1 MAPGLL
7 PVNNLNT
14 STSHNI
20 LLSITVIG
28 ITLLL
33 VLLSV
38 VSIHYTNRMVSE
50 YSTLVETSI
59 EVKQELSVAHLWFE
73 ELISGDN
80 HETIEQVWSH
90 FDKSDRHALD
100 VLKGGY
106 GSTDENV
113 TVEDPIRWDIN
124 NIRKDIAVFRA
135 LTAERFNSMMISG
148 VGSVSDQ
155 QYDDVFL
162 GLVSQVD
169 AVAEKLKVL
178 RNRDLERFHL
188 IQNVLILLI
197 LSAGILV
204 AYLLYRYQKRLII
217 SFNKESE
224 SKVRFHDIA
233 LCGGDWIWEVDA
245 QGYYTFAS
253 ENVKDIMGYS
263 MDEIIGRTPFEFMSA
278 EESERVAGLFADIIM
293 KQEKI
298 TDLDNW
304 CIHKN
309 GKNICLRTNGVPVFD
324 TNGQVTGYRGVDK
337 DVTEQLLMDE
347 RLAKSQ
353 KMDALG
359 KLTGGIAHDFN
370 NILSMILGNSELL
383 KIEVSDD
390 VKANNYVD
398 SIIQASDRAKKL
410 IAKLLAFSSKE
421 ITSASR
427 ADINQLLRDDQ
438 HMLES
443 TLTPRVKLF
452 YELEVDLW
460 PVLLDVGALEDAILN
475 IAINAMHAISDT
487 GSVTIAT
494 LNVSLHDDEAKQL
507 NLPEGDYVCLSFSD
521 TGIGMDKKTL
531 AKIFDPFFTTKGD
544 AGTGL
549 GLSQVYGFVQQSKGA
564 IRVSSLPYEGTKIV
578 IYLPRCIA
586 TESVKVKQ
594 NNDSAKELLLTGSE
608 TILLVDDKAELR
620 VLLDDILSRN
630 GYKVLSAENGK
641 EALSLL
647 ETTSVDLLLSD
658 VIMPDMDGYA
668 LAAQVKELYPAIKIQ
683 LTSGYAEMEHVS
695 KVDEEL
701 QLKLLTKPYS
711 LESLL
716 CCIRELLDDV

>member
-1 MAPGLL
+1 MPGNHLNT
-7 PVNNLNT
+7 PTSRNNL
-14 STSHNI
+14 
-20 LLSITVIG
+20 LSVTVIG
-28 ITLLL
+28 ITCLLI
-33 VLLSV
+33 LLSV
-38 VSIHYTNRMVSE
+38 VSIYYTNRMVSD

-59 EVKQELSVAHLWFE
+59 GIKQELSVSHLWFE
-73 ELISGDN
+73 EIISGDSYV
-80 HETIEQVWSH
+80 TIEEVWLH
-90 FDKSDRHALD
+90 LDKSDRNALD
-100 VLKGGY
+100 ILNSGY
-106 GSTDENV
+106 GLIEENI
-113 TVEDPIRWDIN
+113 TIENPYIRQEIE
-124 NIRKDIAVFRA
+124 NIRKEIAVFRT
-135 LTAERFNSMMISG
+135 LTAERINSVGYAGAGSNIDQKYDG
-148 VGSVSDQ
+148 VFMSIIA
-155 QYDDVFL
+155 
-162 GLVSQVD
+162 QVD
-169 AVAEKLKVL
+169 VVTEKLKVL
-178 RNRDLERFHL
+178 RNNDLERFHL

-204 AYLLYRYQKRLII
+204 SYLLYSYQKRLII
-217 SFNKESE
+217 SINDQIE

-233 LCGGDWIWEVDA
+233 LCGGDWIWEVDVE
-245 QGYYTFAS
+245 GRYTFAS
-253 ENVKDIMGYS
+253 DNVKDIMGYS
-263 MDEIIGRTPFEFMSA
+263 MDEIIGRTPFEFMST
-278 EESERVAGLFADIIM
+278 EESERVAGLFSAIVA

-324 TNGQVTGYRGVDK
+324 ANGLVTGYRGVDK

-370 NILSMILGNSELL
+370 NILSMIIGNSELL
-383 KIEVSDD
+383 KDEVSDD
-390 VKANNYVD
+390 LKSNKYID
-398 SIIQASDRAKKL
+398 SIIQTSDRAKKL

-421 ITSASR
+421 ITSASSV
-427 ADINQLLRDDQ
+427 DINQLLRDDQ

-443 TLTPRVKLF
+443 TLTARINLF

-460 PVLLDVGALEDAILN
+460 QVLLDIGALEDAILN

-494 LNVSLHDDEAKQL
+494 FNVSFDDEQAKQL
-507 NLPEGDYVCLSFSD
+507 NLSEGDYVCLSFSD

-531 AKIFDPFFTTKGD
+531 LKIFDPFFTTKGD
-544 AGTGL
+544 GGTGL

-564 IRVSSLPYEGTKIV
+564 IHVSSEPNEGTKIM
-578 IYLPRCIA
+578 IYLPRCKA
-586 TESVKVKQ
+586 TESIIVKQ
-594 NNDSAKELLLTGSE
+594 NDDSPRELLLTGSE

-620 VLLDDILSRN
+620 DLLEDILSRN
-630 GYKVLSAENGK
+630 GYRVLCAENGMK
-641 EALSLL
+641 ALEIL

-658 VIMPDMDGYA
+658 VIMPSMDGYA
-668 LAAQVKELYPAIKIQ
+668 LAAQVKELYPATKVQ

-701 QLKLLTKPYS
+701 HLKLLTKPYS
-711 LESLL
+711 LEELL
-716 CCIRELLDDV
+716 RCIRELLDDI

>member
-1 MAPGLL
+1 MSG
-7 PVNNLNT
+7 NTLNT
-14 STSHNI
+14 PTSHNNFI
-20 LLSITVIG
+20 PVTVIG

-38 VSIHYTNRMVSE
+38 VSINYTNRMVSE

-73 ELISGDN
+73 EIISGDSN
-80 HETIEQVWSH
+80 ETIEEVWSH
-90 FDKSDRHALD
+90 LDKSDRHALD
-100 VLKGGY
+100 LLKGEY
-106 GSTDENV
+106 GPIDENI
-113 TVEDPIRWDIN
+113 TVEKTSIRQDIE
-124 NIRKDIAVFRA
+124 NIRKDIAVFRM
-135 LTAERFNSMMISG
+135 LTAERFNSVKSAG
-148 VGSVSDQ
+148 VGSVIDQ
-155 QYDDVFL
+155 KYDDVFL
-162 GLVSQVD
+162 GIVSQVD
-169 AVAEKLKVL
+169 VVAEKLKEL

-204 AYLLYRYQKRLII
+204 SYLLYRYQKRLII
-217 SFNKESE
+217 SINKQIE

-233 LCGGDWIWEVDA
+233 LCGGDWIWEVDVE
-245 QGYYTFAS
+245 GRYTYAS
-253 ENVKDIMGYS
+253 DNVKDILGYS
-263 MDEIIGRTPFEFMSA
+263 MDEIIGRTPFELMSA
-278 EESERVAGLFADIIM
+278 EESERVAGLFADIVT

-298 TDLDNW
+298 ADLDNW
-304 CIHKN
+304 NIHKN
-309 GKNICLRTNGVPVFD
+309 GKSVCLRTNGVPVFD
-324 TNGQVTGYRGVDK
+324 ANGQVTGYRGVDK

-370 NILSMILGNSELL
+370 NILSMIIGYSELL
-383 KIEVSDD
+383 KHEVSDAP
-390 VKANNYVD
+390 KSNKYVD
-398 SIIQASDRAKKL
+398 SIIQTSDRAKKL

-427 ADINQLLRDDQ
+427 VDINQLLRDDQ
-438 HMLES
+438 QMLES
-443 TLTPRVKLF
+443 TLTARLNLF

-460 PVLLDVGALEDAILN
+460 PVLLDIGALEDAILN

-487 GSVTIAT
+487 GSVTIT
-494 LNVSLHDDEAKQL
+494 TRNVRFDDEQAKQL
-507 NLPEGDYVCLSFSD
+507 NLSRGDYVYLSFSD
-521 TGIGMDKKTL
+521 TGIGMDKTTL
-531 AKIFDPFFTTKGD
+531 HKIFDPFFTTKGD
-544 AGTGL
+544 GGTGL

-564 IRVSSLPYEGTKIV
+564 IHVSSKPCKGTKIM
-578 IYLPRCIA
+578 IYLPRCIV
-586 TESVKVKQ
+586 TESATVKQ
-594 NNDSAKELLLTGSE
+594 KDDSARELLLTGSE
-608 TILLVDDKAELR
+608 TVLLVDDKAELR
-620 VLLDDILSRN
+620 DLLDDVLSRN
-630 GYKVLSAENGK
+630 GYKVLTAEDGLK
-641 EALSLL
+641 ALEIL

-668 LAAQVKELYPAIKIQ
+668 LAAQVKELYPSIKVQ

-711 LESLL
+711 LETLL
-716 CCIRELLDDV
+716 RCVRELLDDV